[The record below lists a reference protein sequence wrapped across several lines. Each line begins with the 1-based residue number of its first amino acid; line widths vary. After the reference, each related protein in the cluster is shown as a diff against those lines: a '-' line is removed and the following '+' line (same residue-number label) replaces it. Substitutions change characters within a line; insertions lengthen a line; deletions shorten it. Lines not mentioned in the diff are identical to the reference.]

1 MKAKWRGKDLEA
13 VLKQPGLTTSRIG
26 QDSVYTPPFNVP
38 KTVTP
43 GDTQQSWLAPTL
55 DLRKAPDIDR

>member
-1 MKAKWRGKDLEA
+1 MKAKWRGKELEA
-13 VLKQPGLTTSRIG
+13 VPKQSGLTTSRIG

-43 GDTQQSWLAPTL
+43 GDTLQSWLPPTL
-55 DLRKAPDIDR
+55 NLRKASDR